1 MVVADLLLQR
11 LNLAPQLRVHGLA
24 HYARN
29 ARASSLHFKLPMLA
43 SDSTID
49 ACKRNIHYLRC
60 FQISEALP
68 QLRLQLRNL
77 GGQ

>member
-1 MVVADLLLQR
+1 MVANLLLQR

-24 HYARN
+24 HDARN
-29 ARASSLHFKLPMLA
+29 TRASALHFISPTLV
-43 SDSTID
+43 SDSAID
-49 ACKRNIHYLRC
+49 TCKRNVSYLRC